1 MNLSDIIELLQQGKA
16 FILIEHLN
24 IYVNEQPKK
33 EQPSEQPKP
42 GEQDA
47 KSLAFF
53 SETLPTKRNGK
64 SE

>member
-16 FILIEHLN
+16 FILIENLH
-24 IYVNEQPKK
+24 IYVNEQPKTDRP
-33 EQPSEQPKP
+33 QEQPKP

-53 SETLPTKRNGK
+53 SETLPKRNGK

>member
-24 IYVNEQPKK
+24 IYVNEQPKADRPQ
-33 EQPSEQPKP
+33 EQPTEP
-42 GEQDA
+42 GQDA

-53 SETLPTKRNGK
+53 SEKATPKRNGK